1 VFDVPSFRLGKI
13 FGIPFEINMSW
24 IIVFVIVSVALATS
38 YFPRVPG
45 AQGASP
51 WLLGALGVV
60 TALLFFASVLAHE
73 LCHAIVAKLEGGRV
87 EKITLF
93 IFGGVAQI
101 EEEPKSP
108 LRELL
113 MASAGPGMSLLIA
126 GVAFLASVLA
136 FRHSPWWFVAP
147 LRYLALINLL
157 VGLFNL
163 LPGFPLDGGRVL
175 RAILWAITGSID
187 TATRWA
193 AGSGQVIGWV
203 LVALGILSFS
213 QGDVANGIWFGLV
226 GWFIAWLAGA
236 SYRQQQVQT
245 RLGGLTVE
253 RVMTPHPEYV
263 DGALSVETFVN
274 EHLLGRQHGRY
285 PVIYEGVIVGVVALA
300 DVKRVDRAD
309 WPHVRVADITDRD
322 LSTVSVDAALPVVQA
337 LPRLAADKP
346 GALLVVKAGHLAGI
360 ITRSDVIDVL
370 NQAPFR

>member
-1 VFDVPSFRLGKI
+1 MFDVPSFRIGKI

-24 IIVFVIVSVALATS
+24 IVVFAIVSVVLATS
-38 YFPRVPG
+38 YFPGVPG

-113 MASAGPGMSLLIA
+113 MASAGPGMSLLLA
-126 GVAFLASVLA
+126 GVAFLGSVVA
-136 FRHSPWWFVAP
+136 VGHAPWWVVAP
-147 LRYLALINLL
+147 LQYLASINLL

-175 RAILWAITGSID
+175 RAILWAISGSID
-187 TATRWA
+187 KATRWA
-193 AGSGQVIGWV
+193 AGSGQVIGWAMVAIGV
-203 LVALGILSFS
+203 LSVL
-213 QGDVANGIWFGLV
+213 NGNAFGLWFGLV

-263 DGALSVETFVN
+263 DGEIPVETFVN
-274 EHLLGRQHGRY
+274 DHLLGRQHGRY
-285 PVIYEGVIVGVVALA
+285 PVIFEGAIVGVVALS
-300 DVKRVDRAD
+300 DVKRIPRAD
-309 WPHVRVADITDRD
+309 WPNVRVVDITDRD
-322 LSTVSVDAALPVVQA
+322 LSTVSVDGSMPVIQT

-346 GALLVVKAGHLAGI
+346 GALLVVKEGRLAGI
-360 ITRSDVIDVL
+360 ITRSDVIGVL
-370 NQAPFR
+370 NQTPLT

>member
-1 VFDVPSFRLGKI
+1 MFDVPSFRIGRI

-24 IIVFVIVSVALATS
+24 IVVFVIVALALTTS
-38 YFPRVPG
+38 YFPGVPG
-45 AQGASP
+45 AEGASP
-51 WLLGALGVV
+51 WLLGALGIV
-60 TALLFFASVLAHE
+60 TALFFFASVLAHE
-73 LCHAIVAKLEGGRV
+73 LCHAVVAKLEGGRV

-108 LRELL
+108 MRELL
-113 MASAGPGMSLLIA
+113 MASAGPGMSLLLA
-126 GVAFLASVLA
+126 GVAFLGSVLTVGHA
-136 FRHSPWWFVAP
+136 PWWVSAP
-147 LRYLALINLL
+147 LQYLASINLL

-187 TATRWA
+187 KATRWA

-203 LVALGILSFS
+203 MVAIGVLSVLNGNAF
-213 QGDVANGIWFGLV
+213 GIWFGLV

-236 SYRQQQVQT
+236 SYRQQQVQA

-263 DGALSVETFVN
+263 DGEIPVETFVN
-274 EHLLGRQHGRY
+274 DHLLGRQHGRY
-285 PVIYEGVIVGVVALA
+285 PVIFEGAIVGVVALA
-300 DVKRVDRAD
+300 DVKRIERTD
-309 WPHVRVADITDRD
+309 WPYVRVVDITDRD
-322 LSTVSVDAALPVVQA
+322 LSTVSIDASMPVIQT

-346 GALLVVKAGHLAGI
+346 GALLVVKEGHLAGI
-360 ITRSDVIDVL
+360 ITRSDIIEVL
-370 NQAPFR
+370 NQTPLS

>member
-1 VFDVPSFRLGKI
+1 MFDVPSFRVGKI

-24 IIVFVIVSVALATS
+24 IIVFAIVALVLSTS
-38 YFPRVPG
+38 YFPGVAG

-73 LCHAIVAKLEGGRV
+73 LCHAIVAKLEGGHV

-113 MASAGPGMSLLIA
+113 MAAAGPGMSLLLAGIA
-126 GVAFLASVLA
+126 YLGSVVAVG
-136 FRHSPWWFVAP
+136 HSPWWVVAP
-147 LRYLALINLL
+147 LQYLAFINLL

-163 LPGFPLDGGRVL
+163 LPGFPLDGGRVF

-187 TATRWA
+187 KATRWA
-193 AGSGQVIGWV
+193 TGSGQVIGW
-203 LVALGILSFS
+203 LMVALGVLAFT

-236 SYRQQQVQT
+236 SYRQQLVQS

-263 DGALSVETFVN
+263 EGEIPVETFVN

-285 PVIYEGVIVGVVALA
+285 PVIFEGAIVGVVALA
-300 DVKRVDRAD
+300 DVKRIARAEWPNTRVVDIA
-309 WPHVRVADITDRD
+309 DRD
-322 LSTVSVDAALPVVQA
+322 LSTVSVDASMPVIQT

-360 ITRSDVIDVL
+360 ITRSDVIEVL
-370 NQAPFR
+370 NQAPLS